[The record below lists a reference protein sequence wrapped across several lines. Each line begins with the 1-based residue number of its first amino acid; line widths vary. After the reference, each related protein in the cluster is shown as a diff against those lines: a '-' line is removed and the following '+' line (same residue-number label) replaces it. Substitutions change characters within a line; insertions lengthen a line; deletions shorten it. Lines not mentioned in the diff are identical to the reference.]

1 MQPWKGVNQTNRVIT
16 RLLKAGKH
24 GQMVMLVSALPSK
37 DFWTFPKLSMI
48 FENKK
53 LRKHFCEGAGIRKVW
68 PIGPWSDQMVWSFL
82 ENFLKTFK
90 VLQRSNHKKGLNWI
104 HRMTELSNPP
114 PFWSELFQ
122 IFKKKNS
129 LLRRFLK
136 LSKNFHKEAT
146 MRKVWIELTGWPNCS
161 ILVLSELFQI
171 F

>member
-1 MQPWKGVNQTNRVIT
+1 MDRWWCWWCPIC
-16 RLLKAGKH
+16 LLKISELF
-24 GQMVMLVSALPSK
+24 QNFSWFSK
-37 DFWTFPKLSMI
+37 TKNVW
-48 FENKK
+48 
-53 LRKHFCEGAGIRKVW
+53 KHFRKGAGIRKVW

-122 IFKKKNS
+122 IFKKNS

-161 ILVLSELFQI
+161 ILVFSELFQI